1 MADIDMIDEETCEA
15 DSGNSR
21 TESLRVFLVEDS
33 KDVRDFIVAD
43 IANIHGLQLIGYA
56 ETENDALSQLGE
68 KACDVL
74 ILDIEL
80 KQGNGINLLRTISR
94 YDLLPDMLKI
104 IFSNNIS
111 SMYRRIGAQFGVQ
124 FFFDKTTEF
133 MQLRDLLQNISA
145 GRRW

>member
-1 MADIDMIDEETCEA
+1 MIDEETCTA
-15 DSGNSR
+15 VSRKSR
-21 TESLRVFLVEDS
+21 TEPLRVFLVEDS

-43 IANIHGLQLIGYA
+43 IANIHGLQLIGFS
-56 ETENDALSQLGE
+56 ETENDALNQLGE
-68 KACDVL
+68 RECDIL

-80 KQGNGINLLRTISR
+80 KRGNGINLLRTIAR
-94 YDLLPDMLKI
+94 HGLFPHVLKI

-124 FFFDKTTEF
+124 FFFDKTSEF
-133 MQLRDLLQNISA
+133 MQLRDLLQEISD

>member
-1 MADIDMIDEETCEA
+1 MMADLNVIEDEA
-15 DSGNSR
+15 DETVSCNS
-21 TESLRVFLVEDS
+21 SIAPLRLFLVEDS

-43 IANIHGLQLIGYA
+43 IANIRGLQLIGFA
-56 ETENDALSQLGE
+56 ETENDAFNQLRE
-68 KACDVL
+68 HECDVL

-94 YDLLPDMLKI
+94 YGVLPRMLKI

-124 FFFDKTTEF
+124 FFFDKTTQF
-133 MQLRDLLQNISA
+133 MQLRDLLKEISA
-145 GRRW
+145 GRR